1 MPLARLN
8 PPFLMRYPRALR
20 DVLAHLPF
28 AFNIDGKAKMNVL
41 CVLDPLFHPAA
52 RAQRVEV
59 AGASLAV
66 DVAQSAER
74 LLYYTPRNVIRHAQR
89 SALYALIRRAFEHRD
104 GIFVDVGANLGL
116 YSLLARRHGAETL
129 LFEPEP
135 AHLDFLR
142 RNAMY
147 LGRVV
152 PVALSDCCGTAAFHV
167 GDAHHSG
174 ASSLCTTAG
183 EGGGAI
189 YESTVQVDVRTF
201 DAFTAEQD
209 VDLQAIRLIK
219 VDVEGNEA
227 QTLRGMQGYASRDD
241 AAPLWCEVRGPESD
255 RGADSYRDATAMLEP
270 HGYRPF
276 VMDGPT
282 PRPFQ
287 PDRDVRR
294 VFDLLFLVPERHAY
308 LLAA

>member
-1 MPLARLN
+1 
-8 PPFLMRYPRALR
+8 
-20 DVLAHLPF
+20 
-28 AFNIDGKAKMNVL
+28 MNVL
-41 CVLDPLFHPAA
+41 RVLDPLFRPTT
-52 RAQRVEV
+52 RTQRVEA

-74 LLYYTPRNVIRHAQR
+74 LLYYAPRNVIRHAER
-89 SALYALIRRAFEHRD
+89 SALYALIRRVFEHRD

-116 YSLLARRHGAETL
+116 YSLLARRHGAETV

-135 AHLDFLR
+135 AHLAFLN
-142 RNAMY
+142 RNARH
-147 LGRVV
+147 LGQVV
-152 PVALSDCCGTAAFHV
+152 PVALSDRCGTAEFHV

-174 ASSLCTTAG
+174 ASSLCTTEG

-189 YESTVQVDVRTF
+189 YEATVQVEVRTF
-201 DAFTAEQD
+201 DASTAEQG
-209 VDLQAIRLIK
+209 VDLKAIRLIK

-227 QTLRGMQGYASRDD
+227 QTLRGMQDYVSRND

-255 RGADSYRDATAMLEP
+255 RGADSYREAIRMLEP
-270 HGYRPF
+270 HAYRPF
-276 VMDGPT
+276 VMDGDHL
-282 PRPFQ
+282 RPFKAE
-287 PDRDVRR
+287 RDMRR